1 MDIFAPYEQ
10 AHRQEGQARQRM
22 EEAERQ
28 LRDAANS
35 LMAQRQGRLFLRW
48 LVHQCQCFSAQNLA
62 NGDCGASGAKCWTI
76 LFTPLPI
83 HCGGIELR
91 CSAARSIRSSI
102 CIIRLFTNGGIPAFS
117 NLSGKKP

>member
-10 AHRQEGQARQRM
+10 AHRQEGEARQRM

-48 LVHQCQCFSAQNLA
+48 LVHQCQCFSALNLA
-62 NGDCGASGAKCWTI
+62 NDHCGASGTHETARLAFAEGRRYVGMT
-76 LFTPLPI
+76 LLHLVQRSDPGNLPKLLENREDE
-83 HCGGIELR
+83 HDV
-91 CSAARSIRSSI
+91 
-102 CIIRLFTNGGIPAFS
+102 
-117 NLSGKKP
+117 

>member
-62 NGDCGASGAKCWTI
+62 NGDCGASGANDATR
-76 LFTPLPI
+76 LAFAEGRRYVGMTLLHLVQRSDPGNLPKQLENREDE
-83 HCGGIELR
+83 HDV
-91 CSAARSIRSSI
+91 
-102 CIIRLFTNGGIPAFS
+102 
-117 NLSGKKP
+117 